1 MTNPIVDATILL
13 DVLGEN
19 HAVVLERYVTKTSI
33 DELGNP
39 VIAAPSLLSRTMA
52 VHPMPSEEV
61 ERLNLDRTE
70 QWMSFYSDEDFRVAG
85 KTGKGDV
92 VQFNGERYQLLVLE
106 DYGTIGGLWEA
117 HGKRIE

>member
-1 MTNPIVDATILL
+1 MNPIVDGAILL

-19 HAVVLERYVTKTSI
+19 SLVVVERYSTATGL

-39 VIAAPSLLSRTMA
+39 VVAAPSLLSRTMA
-52 VHPMPSEEV
+52 VHPMSNETI
-61 ERLNLDRTE
+61 ERLNLDRAE
-70 QWMSFYSDEDFRVAG
+70 KWMSFYSNEDLRVAG
-85 KTGKGDV
+85 TTGKGDV
-92 VQFNGERYQLLVLE
+92 VQFGGERYQLLVLE